1 MNLANL
7 LCILLHTGSP
17 ELQTA
22 TEAPKPSRV
31 ELYVGGGY
39 LASEGTS
46 GAAANVG
53 VRVRLMRHLAA
64 SFDFGWGLL
73 HGARAAEDRWWLM
86 PSLEL
91 TAPLGPVRFDAGAGF
106 GLATS
111 SGYPDVA
118 TFGQRPFG
126 PDWAFQL
133 APAARGYVRAS
144 WERWFVRADL
154 GTLLLDGNSV
164 GLRVGNPSPTVEQTH
179 WALLWL
185 GASFDL

>member
-7 LCILLHTGSP
+7 LCILLHTASP
-17 ELQTA
+17 AVETVSD
-22 TEAPKPSRV
+22 APAPSRV
-31 ELYVGGGY
+31 ELYGGGGY
-39 LASEGTS
+39 LASLGGS

-53 VRVRLMRHLAA
+53 VRVKLAKHLAGT
-64 SFDFGWGLL
+64 FDFGWGLL
-73 HGARAAEDRWWLM
+73 HDGKVAEDRWWLM

-91 TAPLGPVRFDAGAGF
+91 TAPLGPIRADLGAGF

-144 WERWFVRADL
+144 WDRWFVRADV
-154 GTLLLDGNSV
+154 GTLLLDGNQV
-164 GLRVGNPSPTVEQTH
+164 GLRSGNPSPTAEQTH

-185 GASFDL
+185 GAAIDL